1 MRFLQHSFYA
11 IVDVVLED
19 MAEELG
25 IAKHTPTCHFE
36 HEWEYASLAN
46 APPQP
51 PEQNK
56 WATSI
61 HRGLVPAKNI
71 DRRDFAIAGA
81 LVSTVSSVK
90 ALMFTQYRFS
100 SLLISPMSAK

>member
-1 MRFLQHSFYA
+1 MRVLHHSFYA
-11 IVDVVLED
+11 IVDVILED

-25 IAKHTPTCHFE
+25 IARHTPTCHFE

-51 PEQNK
+51 PEQSK

-81 LVSTVSSVK
+81 LVSSLPRESSD
-90 ALMFTQYRFS
+90 
-100 SLLISPMSAK
+100 IH

>member
-1 MRFLQHSFYA
+1 M
-11 IVDVVLED
+11 LED

-25 IAKHTPTCHFE
+25 IARHTPTCHFE

-51 PEQNK
+51 PEQSK

-81 LVSTVSSVK
+81 LVSTVFPVK
-90 ALMFTQYRFS
+90 ALIFTEYWLS
-100 SLLISPMSAK
+100 SLLISPTSAK